1 MAQLNQVYLRGN
13 LTRDPEKR
21 FLPSGTSVVNFGLAV
36 NRRYRTGD
44 DWKEDTCF
52 VDIVVFGRQGDWT
65 MENCSKGS
73 PVLVDGR
80 LSFNSWEAQDGSR
93 RSKHEVV
100 AFNVHFIARREEGG
114 QGVASRSEEGQS
126 SGGEWSGGGE
136 PAGGS
141 APPMTD
147 DDIPF

>member
-1 MAQLNQVYLRGN
+1 MAQLNQVLLRGN

-36 NRRYRTGD
+36 NRRYRSGD

-65 MENCSKGS
+65 MENCTKGS
-73 PVLVDGR
+73 PVLIDGR

-100 AFNVHFIARREEGG
+100 AFNVHFIARRDEGG
-114 QGVASRSEEGQS
+114 QGVASRSAEGQS
-126 SGGEWSGGGE
+126 SGGGWSGGGE
-136 PAGGS
+136 PAGES